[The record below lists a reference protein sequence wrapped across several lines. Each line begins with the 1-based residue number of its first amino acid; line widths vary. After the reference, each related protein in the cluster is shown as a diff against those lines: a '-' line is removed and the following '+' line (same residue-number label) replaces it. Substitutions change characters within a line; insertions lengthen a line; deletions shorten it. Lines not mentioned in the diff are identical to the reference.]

1 LRLSLLLFLSLVAGP
16 AFLASESS
24 ADERTDSA
32 YGRLRGD
39 LTLVAGVGGVAAP
52 RGPRGEGELRVRY
65 LESVGVFG
73 SYEDG
78 ALFGSGAEPRR
89 AVAAG
94 AEVRPFF
101 LGRWL
106 TGREAHRAGFDL
118 VLDSIGL
125 ELASVWSQP
134 AGAPFGHDVGMQAGL
149 GVEVPIV
156 GEATGPWLGI
166 HGGLRWSEQELGSG
180 RASDAD
186 DRGAYLTITL
196 AWHQVVVA
204 HVVDAGDEAPR

>member
-1 LRLSLLLFLSLVAGP
+1 MRLPLFLFLSLVGSP
-16 AFLASESS
+16 ALFASE
-24 ADERTDSA
+24 ALAAEGTDGA
-32 YGRLRGD
+32 YGRLQGD

-89 AVAAG
+89 VVTAG

-106 TGREAHRAGFDL
+106 TGREAHRARFDL
-118 VLDSIGL
+118 VLDSVGL
-125 ELASVWSQP
+125 ELAAVWSQP
-134 AGAPFGHDVGMQAGL
+134 AGASFGHDVGMQAGL
-149 GVEVPIV
+149 AVEVPIV
-156 GEATGPWLGI
+156 GDATGPWLGI
-166 HGGLRWSEQELGSG
+166 HGGLRWSEQEFGSG

-186 DRGAYLTITL
+186 DRGAYLAITL

>member
-1 LRLSLLLFLSLVAGP
+1 LRISLFLLVSLISGP
-16 AFLASESS
+16 ALFASEAL
-24 ADERTDSA
+24 ADERTDGA
-32 YGRLRGD
+32 YGRLQGD

-52 RGPRGEGELRVRY
+52 RGPRGEGEFRVRY

-78 ALFGSGAEPRR
+78 ALFGSGAEPQRV
-89 AVAAG
+89 VAAG
-94 AEVRPFF
+94 AEVRPLF

-106 TGREAHRAGFDL
+106 TGREAHRARFDL

-125 ELASVWSQP
+125 ELAAVWSQP
-134 AGAPFGHDVGMQAGL
+134 ADASFAHDVGMQAGL
-149 GVEVPIV
+149 AVEVPIV

-166 HGGLRWSEQELGSG
+166 RGGLRWSEQELGSG
-180 RASDAD
+180 HALDAD
-186 DRGAYLTITL
+186 DRGAYLTITM

-204 HVVDAGDEAPR
+204 HVVDVGDEAPR

>member
-1 LRLSLLLFLSLVAGP
+1 VALLAPP
-16 AFLASESS
+16 AR
-24 ADERTDSA
+24 ADERTDGA
-32 YGRLRGD
+32 YGRLQGD
-39 LTLVAGVGGVAAP
+39 LTLVAGLGGVAAA

-78 ALFGSGAEPRR
+78 AVFSSGAEPRR
-89 AVAAG
+89 LVAAG

-106 TGREAHRAGFDL
+106 TGREARRARLDL

-125 ELASVWSQP
+125 ELAAVWSQP
-134 AGAPFGHDVGMQAGL
+134 AGSPFGHDVGMQAGL
-149 GVEVPIV
+149 AVEVPIV

-180 RASDAD
+180 RVADAD
-186 DRGAYLTITL
+186 ERGAYLTITL

-204 HVVDAGDEAPR
+204 HVVDVGDEAPR